1 MSLITCSRTIVA
13 SADDSVLLT
22 IIDKD
27 TSEETS
33 VIFPPDIARTIAK
46 ELVRASK
53 QAAKFKPLDRGVA

>member
-1 MSLITCSRTIVA
+1 MSLITSSRTIVA

-33 VIFPPDIARTIAK
+33 VVFSPDIARTIAK
-46 ELVRASK
+46 GLVRASR
-53 QAAKFKPLDRGVA
+53 QAAKVKPHKGVV

>member
-1 MSLITCSRTIVA
+1 MSLITCSRTIIA

-33 VIFPPDIARTIAK
+33 VVFSPDIARTIAK
-46 ELVRASK
+46 GLVRAAK
-53 QAAKFKPLDRGVA
+53 QAAKHKPLDKGVA